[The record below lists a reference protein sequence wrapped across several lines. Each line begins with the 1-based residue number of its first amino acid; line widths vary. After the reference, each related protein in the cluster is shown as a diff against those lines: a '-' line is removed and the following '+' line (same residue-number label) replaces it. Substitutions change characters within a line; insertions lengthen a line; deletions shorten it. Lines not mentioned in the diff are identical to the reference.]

1 MKEKQ
6 EAVRLL
12 LLSRQKWKEMEVFYN
27 FAMNIG
33 KNLGEFT
40 KRDGQTENTC
50 YNQSIR
56 NDVVALRFNKIVI
69 KTMGSAEI

>member
-1 MKEKQ
+1 
-6 EAVRLL
+6 
-12 LLSRQKWKEMEVFYN
+12 MEVFYN

-40 KRDGQTENTC
+40 IRDGQTEYTC

>member
-1 MKEKQ
+1 
-6 EAVRLL
+6 
-12 LLSRQKWKEMEVFYN
+12 MEVFYN

-33 KNLGEFT
+33 KNLGEFA

-56 NDVVALRFNKIVI
+56 NDVVALRFNNDFI

>member
-6 EAVRLL
+6 EAVRPPAFAAA
-12 LLSRQKWKEMEVFYN
+12 KWKEMEVFYN
-27 FAMNIG
+27 FAENIG
-33 KNLGEFT
+33 QNLGEFT
-40 KRDGQTENTC
+40 KRGGQTENTC

-56 NDVVALRFNKIVI
+56 NDVVALRFNNDFI

>member
-1 MKEKQ
+1 VKEKQ
-6 EAVRLL
+6 EAVRPPALP
-12 LLSRQKWKEMEVFYN
+12 RQKWKEMEVFYN
-27 FAMNIG
+27 FAMNTG
-33 KNLGEFT
+33 QNLGEFT

>member
-6 EAVRLL
+6 EAVRPPAFAAA
-12 LLSRQKWKEMEVFYN
+12 KMEGNGSIYN

-33 KNLGEFT
+33 QNLGEFT
-40 KRDGQTENTC
+40 KRGGQTENTC

-56 NDVVALRFNKIVI
+56 NDVVALRFNNDFI